1 MKKEEMKDGIEL
13 IMQLLTALLEDLGKA
28 EDAMRSGALEDKDQA
43 IDRAVGLLFVLQ
55 ASLTEGKEKG
65 YGLSEKLDDLYLYCI
80 KKCAR
85 AKKLNDADTLVHVQ
99 AIVAEVASA
108 WACLPMTKEVA

>member
-1 MKKEEMKDGIEL
+1 MKKEEMEDGIEL
-13 IMQLLTALLEDLGKA
+13 IMQLLTALLEALGKA
-28 EDAMRSGALEDKDQA
+28 EDAMRSGALEDKDRA
-43 IDRAVGLLFVLQ
+43 INRAVGLLFALQ

-65 YGLSEKLDDLYLYCI
+65 YELSEKLDDLYLYCI

-99 AIVAEVASA
+99 AIVAEIATG
-108 WACLPMTKEVA
+108 WACLPMTREVA